1 MRDDAEVL
9 ADPTCEWVV
18 DGEEC
23 GADRTVFAV
32 AEAGVYLDPS
42 ADPLDPPMLAPV
54 AEAALLV
61 CPEHLLGAISIDG
74 ISLVAAVA
82 DHPLRG
88 RPPAVTR

>member
-9 ADPTCEWVV
+9 ADPLCEWVV

-32 AEAGVYLDPS
+32 V
-42 ADPLDPPMLAPV
+42 
-54 AEAALLV
+54 EAAISVDEPHLLVPAEDPVLV
-61 CPEHLLGAISIDG
+61 CPEHLLGVISADG
-74 ISLVAAVA
+74 VSVVAAAA

-88 RPPAVTR
+88 RPPAVRA